1 MKEKISRIINSA
13 NNLSGREKIISEIYF
28 STSIFLIA
36 LTPVLLYIEFVKP
49 VFFQN
54 YFDLINY
61 IDSSILI
68 FFTIDLFLRIFV
80 AKNKFKYIFGL
91 DGIVDT
97 FAVLPELILLM
108 IGFGGSSTWLRVIKL
123 FRYIKSINNIKGKGI
138 LSGFTRTMLLT
149 STGVVS
155 VKILILIME
164 SRNFIPEFENISI
177 VLGLV
182 SFSLAM
188 LLGTKLGI
196 VNKRLFDLEDSIT
209 RIVAGIKVFWFT
221 NKDIR
226 PHLLKWLDCFYNHI
240 KNPTPDSASRMREE
254 NNWLYEKI
262 GKVGI
267 NPNFVG
273 LSRDAAFV
281 LNKSVSEVNPFYE
294 RFLFIITMV
303 FTMVVLVTIPGITG
317 LVASFII
324 SFIFFGLYFLV
335 EDMDKPLD
343 FGDDSLI
350 YVDLSSLEDL
360 IDDLKE

>member
-1 MKEKISRIINSA
+1 M
-13 NNLSGREKIISEIYF
+13 
-28 STSIFLIA
+28 
-36 LTPVLLYIEFVKP
+36 
-49 VFFQN
+49 
-54 YFDLINY
+54 
-61 IDSSILI
+61 
-68 FFTIDLFLRIFV
+68 
-80 AKNKFKYIFGL
+80 
-91 DGIVDT
+91 
-97 FAVLPELILLM
+97 M
-108 IGFGGSSTWLRVIKL
+108 
-123 FRYIKSINNIKGKGI
+123 
-138 LSGFTRTMLLT
+138 LT

-155 VKILILIME
+155 VKILILIIE

-188 LLGTKLGI
+188 LLGTKLSI

-226 PHLLKWLDCFYNHI
+226 PHLLKWINCFYNHI

-281 LNKSVSEVNPFYE
+281 LNKSVSEVFVYHYY
-294 RFLFIITMV
+294 
-303 FTMVVLVTIPGITG
+303 
-317 LVASFII
+317 
-324 SFIFFGLYFLV
+324 GLYYGCSDNNPWNNWPCCFFYYFFYIFWIIFPCRRYGQAPRLWRRFPHICRL
-335 EDMDKPLD
+335 K
-343 FGDDSLI
+343 
-350 YVDLSSLEDL
+350 LS
-360 IDDLKE
+360 